1 MGLVDRC
8 VPAGEL
14 DATVAALAAEIVA
27 NSPGTNRIVKQL
39 ITDRDERTRDE
50 ALRHERTLPHG
61 LPDDMN
67 ERMTRGTR

>member
-27 NSPGTNRIVKQL
+27 NSSGTNRIVKQL
-39 ITDRDERTRDE
+39 IADRDERTRDE
-50 ALRHERTLPHG
+50 ALLHERTLPYG
-61 LPDDMN
+61 LPDDMS
-67 ERMTRGTR
+67 ERMSRGTR